1 MRKKQISEAP
11 ATPRRTQQERT
22 TETRRRLIN
31 ATIECL
37 IRDGYNAITVGS
49 IARQAGV
56 SHGAAGHHFN
66 TKADL
71 ICAATERLIRRA
83 YRRAGESFAKIAGI
97 APEKKAEHL
106 TSLWVKTYNADEL
119 VVFMELL
126 LESKRDEELANTIR
140 PLFQVGEKVFR
151 ETADYYFEP
160 VDKDLGPHTVLMM
173 GQWMLRGIEM
183 DCHTF
188 KSREQKAKLLRQATK
203 ILASHVQFRA
213 DVTEPPKPSKA
224 WLELIG
230 G

>member
-1 MRKKQISEAP
+1 MSKRQTSEAP

-37 IRDGYNAITVGS
+37 IKDGYNAITVGS

-66 TKADL
+66 SKADL
-71 ICAATERLIRRA
+71 ILAATERLIRRA
-83 YRRAGESFAKIAGI
+83 YRRAGESFAKIGNI
-97 APEKKAEHL
+97 AADKKAEHL
-106 TSLWVKTYNADEL
+106 TSLWAKTYNAAEL

-126 LESKRDEELANTIR
+126 LESKRDEELANTIK
-140 PLFQVGEKVFR
+140 PLFLAGEKVFR
-151 ETADYYFEP
+151 EVADHYFEP

-188 KSREQKAKLLRQATK
+188 KNREQKVKLIRQATK
-203 ILASHVQFRA
+203 ILANHVQFRA
-213 DVTEPPKPSKA
+213 DVTAPPKPSQA
-224 WLELIG
+224 WLDFIG